1 MGRFI
6 VVTKRKRSRAADRF
20 CLLMVP
26 ALALTWFLLP
36 RDGSLEGS
44 LQAMEAGAAH
54 LAPGEELIRS
64 GLQGDVW
71 VEAVRTSAPLALPDD
86 STYRTLVRE
95 RCAQARLTPLLNR
108 GGMVLEHRHGPDGDL
123 VYTLQ
128 MTYDIC
134 DQVRMG

>member
-1 MGRFI
+1 MGRYI
-6 VVTKRKRSRAADRF
+6 VVKKRKRSQAADRF
-20 CLLMVP
+20 LLLLVP
-26 ALALTWFLLP
+26 ALALTWYLLP
-36 RDGSLEGS
+36 RDESLEGS
-44 LQAMEAGAAH
+44 LQAMEAAPH

-71 VEAVRTSAPLALPDD
+71 VEAVRTSEPLALPDD
-86 STYRTLVRE
+86 STYRAQVRE
-95 RCAQARLTPLLNR
+95 RCAEGRLAPLLNR
-108 GGMVLEHRHGPDGDL
+108 GGMVLEHRHGPDGEL

>member
-1 MGRFI
+1 MGRYI

-20 CLLMVP
+20 LLMLVP
-26 ALALTWFLLP
+26 ALALTWVLLP
-36 RDGSLEGS
+36 RDESLEGS
-44 LQAMEAGAAH
+44 LQAMEAAPH

-71 VEAVRTSAPLALPDD
+71 VEAVRTLTPLTIPDD
-86 STYRTLVRE
+86 STYRALVRE
-95 RCAQARLTPLLNR
+95 RCSQPRLLPLLNR
-108 GGMVLEHRHGPDGDL
+108 GGMALEHRHGPDGEL
-123 VYTLQ
+123 VYTLR